1 MQVSGVEK
9 AKGKH
14 SKLNL
19 YLKQWVLS
27 LLLCLLESSN
37 LKEQVKKHLNYFMF
51 ASLVYSACCRDVT
64 LFCSCK
70 PQNKP
75 LFSCF
80 LYKK

>member
-1 MQVSGVEK
+1 MLYYLMILTNHCTMQVSGVEK

-37 LKEQVKKHLNYFMF
+37 LREQVKKQPF
-51 ASLVYSACCRDVT
+51 
-64 LFCSCK
+64 
-70 PQNKP
+70 
-75 LFSCF
+75 FS
-80 LYKK
+80 